1 MKILNKYIIKEHLI
15 PFSMSL
21 FVLLFILLANF
32 LLRSMDRFL
41 GKGLDL
47 SLIFEYVFLNLAW
60 ILALAVP
67 MAMLV
72 ATLMAFGRLSSDN
85 EIVAMRSL
93 SISFIKLIMPAIL
106 FSSAIAFMMMYFNN
120 QILPEMNHKAR
131 MLSSDISRKRPD
143 LDFDAGYF
151 IDAVPN
157 YNFLLGSR
165 HGEEFHDITIFSSKL
180 ENNQQTIIASKG
192 TISSVENG
200 VVLHLL
206 EGVIH
211 EYIGDDK
218 NEYRQIYFDKYQV
231 LIPLD
236 NMVVNRRNSN
246 IRGDREMTYAMIK
259 NKIKIYENK
268 ISETQKRV
276 KNRLINEA
284 SEFNIKSNL
293 HSDIIITP
301 LIASEI
307 LTEYE
312 LLLNDSSKNIIQ
324 GSMTRIKRR
333 LNNLSRGINSDFS
346 LIKSFNNSIN
356 KYLVELHKKFSI
368 PFACIIFILIG
379 APLGMMARK
388 GGFAISMAF
397 SLGFFIIY
405 WMFLIGGEEFADR
418 GLLSPVLSMW
428 LPNIVLGI
436 FGCLICYMQ
445 IYDFKII
452 KFNFLG
458 LLNNKGIN
466 DKKV

>member
-21 FVLLFILLANF
+21 IVLLFILLANF

-47 SLIFEYVFLNLAW
+47 ALIFEYVFLNLAW

-72 ATLMAFGRLSSDN
+72 ATLMAFGRLSADN

-93 SISFIKLIMPAIL
+93 SIGFFKLITPAIL
-106 FSSAIAFMMMYFNN
+106 FSSAITFMMMYFNN

-180 ENNQQTIIASKG
+180 ESNQQTIIASKG
-192 TISSVENG
+192 TISSVEDG
-200 VVLHLL
+200 VVLHLQ

-218 NEYRQIYFDKYQV
+218 NEYRQVFFDKYQV

-268 ISETQKRV
+268 IVETRKRV

-301 LIASEI
+301 LIASKI

-312 LLLNDSSKNIIQ
+312 LLLNDSSKNVIQ

-346 LIKSFNNSIN
+346 LIESFNNSIN

-418 GLLSPVLSMW
+418 GLLSPALSMW

-445 IYDFKII
+445 IYNFKFI
-452 KFNFLG
+452 KFNVLE

-466 DKKV
+466 DKRV